1 MENKRIYI
9 HHARAIPSQ
18 NGQGYCSRGMRLFA
32 VRHNLDWEDFL
43 LNGID
48 IEVIRAIDDEMA
60 RAVILEAE
68 KDG

>member
-1 MENKRIYI
+1 
-9 HHARAIPSQ
+9 
-18 NGQGYCSRGMRLFA
+18 MRLFA
-32 VRHNLDWEDFL
+32 VRYNLDWEDFL

-48 IEVIRAIDDEMA
+48 IEVMRAIDDEMA

>member
-1 MENKRIYI
+1 
-9 HHARAIPSQ
+9 
-18 NGQGYCSRGMRLFA
+18 MRLFA

-48 IEVIRAIDDEMA
+48 IEVMRAIDDEMA